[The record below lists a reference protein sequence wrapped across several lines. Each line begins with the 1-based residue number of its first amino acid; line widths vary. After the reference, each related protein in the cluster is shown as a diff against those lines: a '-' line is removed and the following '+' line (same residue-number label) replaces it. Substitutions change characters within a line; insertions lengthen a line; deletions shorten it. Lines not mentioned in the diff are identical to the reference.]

1 MLLTVLVPATRSAA
15 GGSLKGDGKSPF
27 IPSLQSGFP
36 VSGRADR
43 SFGPVPRK
51 GCPPGGTRSA
61 APAGRH
67 AQRSEHGAVGL
78 AASAAGQPGREAMRH
93 HHHHHHHHRVS
104 ERRPCPATGDSPCRQ
119 DGRRL
124 EGPAE
129 PGRASASTRPGE
141 AVGIAR
147 RLVRWVESWT
157 RRDQASAKIATCR
170 GRTRVS
176 ATPEARRTA
185 SESEHGR
192 EPAPLGRT
200 CVQHD
205 APGDAR
211 CASLSTGRRSSGS
224 EAIERSDDRRYRR
237 PSRGERSEHAARQGR
252 RRDPG
257 PVSGLRSKSGRARRA
272 REKRGARSPAGR
284 MAGEARR
291 QAPGL
296 SPKSSR

>member
-1 MLLTVLVPATRSAA
+1 MEVSREHLRPGVLVRRALRA
-15 GGSLKGDGKSPF
+15 G
-27 IPSLQSGFP
+27 
-36 VSGRADR
+36 
-43 SFGPVPRK
+43 PRK

-61 APAGRH
+61 APADRH

-93 HHHHHHHHRVS
+93 HHHHHHRIS
-104 ERRPCPATGDSPCRQ
+104 ERRPCPATGDCPCRQ

-124 EGPAE
+124 EGPAG
-129 PGRASASTRPGE
+129 PGRATASTRPGE
-141 AVGIAR
+141 AVGVAR

-157 RRDQASAKIATCR
+157 RPDQASAMIATCR
-170 GRTRVS
+170 GRMRVS

-192 EPAPLGRT
+192 EPAPPGRT

-237 PSRGERSEHAARQGR
+237 PSRGEHTARQGR
-252 RRDPG
+252 QRDPG
-257 PVSGLRSKSGRARRA
+257 PGPGLRSRSGRAKRNRA
-272 REKRGARSPAGR
+272 RSAERDRPPAGR
-284 MAGEARR
+284 PAR
-291 QAPGL
+291 PGVKRRAFGL
-296 SPKSSR
+296 PVLRGSR

>member
-27 IPSLQSGFP
+27 IPSLQSRFP

-43 SFGPVPRK
+43 SFGPGPRK

-61 APAGRH
+61 APADRH

-93 HHHHHHHHRVS
+93 HHHHHRIS

-119 DGRRL
+119 DDRRL
-124 EGPAE
+124 EGPTE
-129 PGRASASTRPGE
+129 PGRASASARPGE
-141 AVGIAR
+141 AVGVAR

-157 RRDQASAKIATCR
+157 RRDQASAKIATSR

-192 EPAPLGRT
+192 EPAPPGRT

-211 CASLSTGRRSSGS
+211 CASLSTGRRSSG
-224 EAIERSDDRRYRR
+224 
-237 PSRGERSEHAARQGR
+237 
-252 RRDPG
+252 RDPG
-257 PVSGLRSKSGRARRA
+257 PGPGLRSRSGRASETARSAERDRPPAGWPAMPGVMRRA
-272 REKRGARSPAGR
+272 FCRSRPGR
-284 MAGEARR
+284 R
-291 QAPGL
+291 
-296 SPKSSR
+296 